1 MPGSSSEDTSAH
13 TPAQAVP
20 AAAVGEQLARI
31 VDSPRFVS
39 SARLRRFLTHIVNR
53 TIGGDLDSLKEFSIA
68 MEVFDRT
75 SEYDPNIDA
84 IVRVEARRLRAK
96 LKEYYEGPG
105 SNDPVLIGLRP
116 GSYVPIFRCL
126 DPQPRNQ
133 TQEIG
138 TEVQGLASVAV
149 LPFVNMSPEPEQD
162 YFCDGISEEIINS
175 LTYIAGLKVIAR
187 SSAFQFKGTSC
198 DIREVGRRLDAD
210 VIIEGSVRKAGDQL
224 RITAQAIHA
233 GSGHGLWSKVFRREL
248 RDVFAIQE
256 EIAQTVAGLFPVDLP
271 AASGRMRPPVLD
283 LEPYTRYLRA
293 RFLIHQQSPEALG
306 AALAQLRE
314 LLHLY
319 PDYALAYSGLAAA
332 SGLLAHFGVVS
343 GRDVYPDV
351 RANAER
357 AYSLDPESAETC
369 AVLGGLRG
377 WFEYRWDEALKLFD
391 RALELQPGHAPGH
404 FFRAMALLCQGN
416 IEAAEEGLRRSTEL
430 DPLSASDCARL
441 GYLYYVKADYRP
453 AAGYLEKSL
462 QLDCDYPEA
471 LFYKGLLCLQQ
482 HDYDSAIEC
491 LQLAR
496 FPLKMGLL
504 ATAYARQGDRLQA
517 KKSVEVLR
525 RLAASQYVTPLAEAL
540 AAIGLEDFD
549 LAFQRLDEAIDH
561 KTNIVNLLAVEPF
574 FQPLRN
580 DHRFTKLL
588 KRLKLI
594 S

>member
-1 MPGSSSEDTSAH
+1 
-13 TPAQAVP
+13 
-20 AAAVGEQLARI
+20 
-31 VDSPRFVS
+31 
-39 SARLRRFLTHIVNR
+39 
-53 TIGGDLDSLKEFSIA
+53 
-68 MEVFDRT
+68 MEAFDRT
-75 SEYDPNIDA
+75 SEYDPSIDA

-116 GSYVPIFRCL
+116 GSYVPIFRWL
-126 DPQPRNQ
+126 DPHTRNQ
-133 TQEIG
+133 VQETG
-138 TEVQGLASVAV
+138 SAVQAGASVAV

-175 LTYIAGLKVIAR
+175 LTCVAGLKVIAR
-187 SSAFQFKGTSC
+187 SSAFQFKGTSF

-210 VIIEGSVRKAGDQL
+210 VVIEGSVRKAGDQL
-224 RITAQAIHA
+224 RITAQAIHT
-233 GSGHGLWSKVFRREL
+233 GSGHHLWSKVFRREL
-248 RDVFAIQE
+248 RDIFAIQE
-256 EIAQTVAGLFPVDLP
+256 EIAQTVAGLLPVDLP
-271 AASGRMRPPVLD
+271 GARARMRPPVLD

-293 RFLIHQQSPEALG
+293 RFLIHQQSPEALR
-306 AALAQLRE
+306 AAQEQLTE

-319 PDYALAYSGLAAA
+319 PDYAFAYSSLATAR
-332 SGLLAHFGVVS
+332 GLLSHFGVVS

-369 AVLGGLRG
+369 TVLGGLRG

-404 FFRAMALLCQGN
+404 FFRAMTLLCRGN
-416 IEAAEEGLRRSTEL
+416 IEAAETGLRRSTEL

-441 GYLYYVKADYRP
+441 GYLHYVKGDYDSAADH
-453 AAGYLEKSL
+453 LEKSL

-471 LFYKGLLCLQQ
+471 IIYKGLLCLQQ
-482 HDYDSAIEC
+482 HNYDSAVEC
-491 LQLAR
+491 LQLTR
-496 FPLKMGLL
+496 LPLITGLL
-504 ATAYARQGDRLQA
+504 AAAYARQGNRLQA
-517 KKSVEVLR
+517 NKSVGVLR
-525 RLAASQYVTPLAEAL
+525 RLAASRYVTPLAEAL

-561 KTNIVNLLAVEPF
+561 KINIVNLLAVEPF

-588 KRLKLI
+588 KRLKLLHPVHEVAALRPKVKA
-594 S
+594 SRR